1 MITSVQYIK
10 WQASSSARFF
20 SDDFFS
26 VNNSY
31 DYEEKNCY
39 FLSLFLSSVAQI
51 KKKSCCKLHD
61 WGDSLL
67 SNNLIHDKT

>member
-1 MITSVQYIK
+1 MIMKRKTAI
-10 WQASSSARFF
+10 F
-20 SDDFFS
+20 
-26 VNNSY
+26 
-31 DYEEKNCY
+31 C
-39 FLSLFLSSVAQI
+39 LSLSSVAQI